1 MKSYLQYTYVIIS
14 VIVLCLPNILLTFI
28 GEDSVTATLFK
39 KVVFSFISLIMTV
52 LPLSFIKPKY
62 YSLLVLLISPLILF
76 EASHIIQ
83 FKISSTEEAVASIF
97 LTNYHEASE
106 LLLSNIN
113 LVIIIFLFL
122 ILNLSIFLK
131 LKKEFKLKVSYKKAI
146 VITFIS
152 IFSAIILRSVL
163 LANKRHDN
171 KEEVVQTTLHSLNI
185 FFRKIFPSST
195 ILRMNDVYLGNQEK
209 KKYYERIKD
218 FRFNSVKKDTIT
230 ENETY
235 VLLIGETARK
245 HNFSLYGYKRK
256 TTPNLDTIPN
266 LVKFSNPKS
275 NANVTALSIPFML
288 TRATPK
294 NADLKLQEPP
304 VLQVFKEAGFKTYW
318 LSNQTIGVGSV
329 FGLYANTADV
339 YINTAGSLDSATYD
353 EVLLPKLNDVLED
366 KQVAKKFIVI
376 HTIGNHFR
384 YNYRYPEHFNYYTP
398 TLQKG
403 LSTEIAT
410 SASNKDKLINSY
422 DNSIRYTDYIISNI
436 ITRLKKQNDL
446 SYLYFIS
453 DHGENLFDDER
464 NKFVHGYNIPT
475 KYEVEIPLFIW
486 YSKEYEKTYIEK
498 IYHLKAHQNA
508 LVNTINTFHT
518 LVDLSNI
525 SYENEKLEKSI
536 ASPKFKEKKKTF
548 FYSMSKKVIELE

>member
-1 MKSYLQYTYVIIS
+1 MKSYLQYIYVIIS
-14 VIVLCLPNILLTFI
+14 VIVLCLPNILLIFI

-39 KVVFSFISLIMTV
+39 KVVFSFISLIMAV

-62 YSLLVLLISPLILF
+62 YSLLVLLMSPLILF

-113 LVIIIFLFL
+113 LLIAIFLFL
-122 ILNLSIFLK
+122 VLNLLVFIK
-131 LKKEFKLKVSYKKAI
+131 LSKEFVVRRFFKKVI
-146 VITFIS
+146 VITFICV
-152 IFSAIILRSVL
+152 FSVLTVRSFL
-163 LANKRHDN
+163 LANKMYDN
-171 KEEVVQTTLHSLNI
+171 NEEVVRATFYFLNA
-185 FFRKIFPSST
+185 FFKKTFPSST
-195 ILRMNDVYLGNQEK
+195 ILRMNDVYIGNQEK
-209 KKYYERIKD
+209 KRYYEYIKD
-218 FRFNSVKKDTIT
+218 FNFNSIKKDTIT

-245 HNFSLYGYKRK
+245 HNFSLYGYKRE
-256 TTPNLDTIPN
+256 TTPNLDTISN

-294 NADLKLQEPP
+294 NVDLKLLEPP

-353 EVLLPKLNDVLED
+353 EVLLPKLNDILKD
-366 KQVAKKFIVI
+366 KQTSKKFIVI

-384 YNYRYPEHFNYYTP
+384 YNYRYPEHFNYFTP

-403 LSTEIAT
+403 LSTEVAT
-410 SASNKDKLINSY
+410 SISNKDKLINSY
-422 DNSIRYTDYIISNI
+422 DNSIRYTDYIVST
-436 ITRLKKQNDL
+436 ITTKLKKQNDL

-486 YSKEYEKTYIEK
+486 YSKEYEKTYTEK
-498 IYHLKAHQNA
+498 VNHLKAHKNA
-508 LVNTINTFHT
+508 LVNSTNTFHT

-536 ASPKFKEKKKTF
+536 ASPKFKEKKKTS